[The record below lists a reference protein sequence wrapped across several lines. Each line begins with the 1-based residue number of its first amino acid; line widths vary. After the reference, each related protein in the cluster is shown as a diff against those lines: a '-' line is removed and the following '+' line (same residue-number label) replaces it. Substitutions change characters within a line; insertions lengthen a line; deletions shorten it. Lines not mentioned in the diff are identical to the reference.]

1 MKGKQSVSLQHN
13 RSPKMTTTTEKTDIE
28 KCEEWHIMQMCAKA
42 NGNRIY
48 KVIVQQDQDYNTYQ
62 TSFIEDGFSSK
73 TDVKNFYYGD
83 GCGGNRH
90 FGNDELFRLIS
101 CFEQEGIEEHAK
113 LHTNRGSDWHK
124 YKLKYLWMNVMPM
137 RRVDITDYPTDSS
150 RGDWESPDYI
160 HPHNRVFEE
169 IVHPDWELVGK
180 TTRGN
185 RNNNIKLIS
194 ITEMK

>member
-1 MKGKQSVSLQHN
+1 
-13 RSPKMTTTTEKTDIE
+13 MTTTTEKTDIE

-42 NGNRIY
+42 NGNKIY

-101 CFEQEGIEEHAK
+101 CFEQERIEEFAK
-113 LHTNRGSDWHK
+113 LHSNRGSDRHK
-124 YKLKYLWMNVMPM
+124 YDLKYLWMNVKPM
-137 RRVDITDYPTDSS
+137 RRVDITDYPIADE
-150 RGDWESPDYI
+150 GDVTEEWDLYI
-160 HPHNRVFEE
+160 PQHKRVYEE
-169 IVHPDWELVGK
+169 IVHPDWEFVGK
-180 TTRGN
+180 TTRSN
-185 RNNNIKLIS
+185 KNNNIKLIS